1 MNKETFIKELEKLNI
16 KITQNQLNQLDKYY
30 NILITENAKYNLTN
44 ILNEEEVYLKHFY
57 DSLTIVK
64 GIELNN
70 QYICDIGTGAG
81 FPGIVLKIIYPNIKI
96 DLIDATLKKCNF
108 LNLVIKELSLKD
120 IKVINVRVEEYAKEN
135 REKYDIVTSRAVANL
150 KHLLEFGIPLL
161 KVNGIFIA
169 MKANIDEELNNI
181 DNYYKKLSLS
191 AEKIIKFKLPYE
203 NSNRTIYIIK
213 KDKET
218 NKIYPRQYSKI
229 KKTDI

>member
-44 ILNEEEVYLKHFY
+44 ILDEEEVYLKHFY

-120 IKVINVRVEEYAKEN
+120 INVINARAEEYAKEN

>member
-1 MNKETFIKELEKLNI
+1 M
-16 KITQNQLNQLDKYY
+16 
-30 NILITENAKYNLTN
+30 
-44 ILNEEEVYLKHFY
+44 
-57 DSLTIVK
+57 
-64 GIELNN
+64 
-70 QYICDIGTGAG
+70 
-81 FPGIVLKIIYPNIKI
+81 
-96 DLIDATLKKCNF
+96 
-108 LNLVIKELSLKD
+108 VIKELSLKD